1 MLQLSAI
8 ENPTLELLKRLMA
21 HPYFSKLILCGGTSL
36 ALQIGHRKSIDIDLF
51 GKVEIDEITVSKIFN
66 ELGNTQIIT
75 RTPNILVYAIND
87 IKVDIVNYPYPWI
100 QEPLIVSG
108 MRLAQKK
115 DIAAMKLAAI
125 TGRGSK
131 KDFIDLFFLLN
142 EFTLKEMLEFY
153 TMKYSDG
160 STFMVLKS
168 LTYFDDAD
176 LEPNPFML
184 VPLEWEKVKATIT
197 KSVEIFFN
205 NM

>member
-1 MLQLSAI
+1 
-8 ENPTLELLKRLMA
+8 
-21 HPYFSKLILCGGTSL
+21 
-36 ALQIGHRKSIDIDLF
+36 
-51 GKVEIDEITVSKIFN
+51 
-66 ELGNTQIIT
+66 
-75 RTPNILVYAIND
+75 
-87 IKVDIVNYPYPWI
+87 
-100 QEPLIVSG
+100 
-108 MRLAQKK
+108 
-115 DIAAMKLAAI
+115 MKLAAI

-131 KDFIDLFFLLN
+131 KDFIDLFFLLI

-197 KSVEIFFN
+197 KRVEIFFK